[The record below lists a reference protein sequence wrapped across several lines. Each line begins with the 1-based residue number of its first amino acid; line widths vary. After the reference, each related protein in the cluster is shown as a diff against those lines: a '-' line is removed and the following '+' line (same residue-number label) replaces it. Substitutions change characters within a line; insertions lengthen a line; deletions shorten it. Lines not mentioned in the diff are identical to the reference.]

1 MTNQFRSH
9 FRPSIMDKLN
19 TLWFKVKGVSIG
31 KNSYIQFGAKIE
43 RFYKNVSIGE
53 ETIVKPYARICCCN
67 KNSQIKIGDR
77 VSIGHYTFIYASS
90 EISIGDKCMI
100 APFNY
105 IVDSN
110 HKIEKENES
119 FSSGNVCAPIHIE
132 ANCWLGQNS
141 TILAGSIMR
150 SGSILGAKSLLNS
163 EINRDEIFVGIPA
176 KLRGIRK

>member
-1 MTNQFRSH
+1 
-9 FRPSIMDKLN
+9 MDKLN
-19 TLWFKVKGVSIG
+19 TLWFKLKGVSIG
-31 KNSYIQFGAKIE
+31 KNSYVQFGAKIE

-53 ETIVKPYARICCCN
+53 KTVIKPYARICSCN
-67 KNSQIKIGDR
+67 KNSLIEIGNN

-90 EISIGDKCMI
+90 NITIGDKCMI

-110 HKIEKENES
+110 HKIEKGKDS
-119 FSSGNVCAPIHIE
+119 FSSENVCAPIIIE

-150 SGSILGAKSLLNS
+150 SGGVLGAKSLLNS
-163 EINRDEIFVGIPA
+163 AVNQNEIFVGIPA
-176 KLRGIRK
+176 KLKGIRK